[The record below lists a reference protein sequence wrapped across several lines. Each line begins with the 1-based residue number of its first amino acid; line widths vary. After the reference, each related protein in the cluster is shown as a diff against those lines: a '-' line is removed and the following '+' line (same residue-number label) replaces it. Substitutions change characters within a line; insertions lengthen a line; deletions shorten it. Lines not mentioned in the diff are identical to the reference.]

1 MSFLN
6 ANKKDNEKNIS
17 LIDQNSNGNFVNL
30 QNNFIIFTKNYDQIL
45 EYDRKLNT
53 MTKKEYDNQNSHM

>member
-17 LIDQNSNGNFVNL
+17 LIDQNSNRNFVNL